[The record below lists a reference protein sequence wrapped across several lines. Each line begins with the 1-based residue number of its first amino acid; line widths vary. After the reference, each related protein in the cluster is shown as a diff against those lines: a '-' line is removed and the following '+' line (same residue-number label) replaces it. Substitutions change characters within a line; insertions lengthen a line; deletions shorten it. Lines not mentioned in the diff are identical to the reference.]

1 MNKIYV
7 GLTTIVTTDAMLGF
21 ALHSKSFTGRTYNT
35 TSRVFNRIYLRKT
48 QFSKLYLFWFDI
60 EKSYLGTV
68 RWLDLYKRVTSLQ
81 LRAFI
86 QVNEVYGLFKQMNYR
101 LKCTASLLYST
112 FDTHYYWLKVFWQI
126 KIYFQK
132 TGET

>member
-1 MNKIYV
+1 MYV
-7 GLTTIVTTDAMLGF
+7 GLTTIVATDAILGY
-21 ALHSKSFTGRTYNT
+21 ALHSKSFTARTYNT
-35 TSRVFNRIYLRKT
+35 TSRVFNIIYLRMT

-60 EKSYLGTV
+60 ENSYLGTV
-68 RWLDLYKRVTSLQ
+68 RWLDLHKRVTSLQ
-81 LRAFI
+81 IWAFI
-86 QVNEVYGLFKQMNYR
+86 QVNEVYRLFKQMNYR

-112 FDTHYYWLKVFWQI
+112 FDTHYYWLILFWQI